1 MGAGQRD
8 AIMQALND
16 DTQKLLTE
24 CGPDRELENEM
35 RDCNQ
40 HYISLNAR
48 QTEEGKVAL
57 CQPFGFR

>member
-1 MGAGQRD
+1 MGPGQRE

-35 RDCNQ
+35 RDCNR
-40 HYISLNAR
+40 HYQSLNAR
-48 QTEEGKVAL
+48 GTEEG
-57 CQPFGFR
+57 